1 VWVFDPCGIDVE
13 LVVSCHCFDQS
24 FHIAKEGENMSG
36 LAKKLLLLFVLSLH
50 FVSYSLLAQSGRIPV
65 RAKNGMMVST
75 SRYASEVG
83 AQVLR
88 NGGNAIDAAVAT
100 AFALAVTW
108 PSAGNIGG
116 GGFLVYHGADG
127 TVTAFDFREK
137 APLAATEKMFLG
149 EDGKIKDN
157 SNHDGLL
164 AVGVPGTVAGL
175 YLAHQRLGSKKWAD
189 LVKPA
194 VRLAEK
200 GIPLTWA
207 LHDAQNWLKS
217 VSEKYPTT
225 AKAFLKNGTTP
236 YEPGETWKQPDLA
249 ATLKRIQRN
258 GRDGFYKGKT
268 AQLIA
273 DFMRKNSG
281 IITEEDLA
289 KYEAVERKPVHGNYR
304 GNAIYSMSPPSS
316 GGISLILML
325 NILEGYDLAKIGH
338 NSAAYLH
345 LLTEAMR
352 RAFADRAKYLG
363 DPDFNPN
370 MPVAR
375 LLSKDYAAELR
386 ATIDPYF
393 ATKSSLEHVSL
404 TYESEET
411 THFSV
416 VDAQGNT
423 VSLTYTLEYGF
434 GSRIV
439 VEGAGFLLNNEMGDF
454 NPMPGHTD
462 ERGYI
467 GTPPNLVRPEKRML
481 SSMTPTIVAKD
492 GKPVLVIGS
501 PGGRTIINTV
511 LQVILNV
518 VDHKMNI
525 GQAIE
530 AGRIHHQ
537 WFPDVT
543 RIERG
548 ATTLDSQRLFEAMG
562 HEVRIIG
569 RQGRAMGI
577 FIDREKGILYG
588 AADSRSPDGAAVGY

>member
-1 VWVFDPCGIDVE
+1 MSRLARQFLLFFVLFA
-13 LVVSCHCFDQS
+13 
-24 FHIAKEGENMSG
+24 HIA
-36 LAKKLLLLFVLSLH
+36 
-50 FVSYSLLAQSGRIPV
+50 SYSLLAQSGRIPV
-65 RAKNGMMVST
+65 RAKNGMVVST
-75 SRYASEVG
+75 SHFASKIGAEV
-83 AQVLR
+83 LK
-88 NGGNAIDAAVAT
+88 NGGNAVDAAVAT

-108 PSAGNIGG
+108 PAAGNIGG

-137 APLAATEKMFLG
+137 APLAATEKMYLG

-175 YLAHQRLGSKKWAD
+175 YLAHQRLGSKKWGD

-194 VRLAEK
+194 VKLAEK

-207 LHDAQNWLKS
+207 LYDGQKWLES
-217 VSEKYPTT
+217 ASEKYPTT

-236 YEPGETWKQPDLA
+236 HEPNETWKQADLA
-249 ATLKRIQRN
+249 ATLKRIQKN
-258 GRDGFYKGKT
+258 GRDGFYTGKT

-273 DFMRKNSG
+273 DFMKKNGG
-281 IITEEDLA
+281 IITEDDLA
-289 KYEAVERKPVHGNYR
+289 KYQAVERQPVHGTYR
-304 GNAIYSMSPPSS
+304 GYDIYSMCPPSS

-325 NILEGYDLAKIGH
+325 NILEGYDLAKVGH

-352 RAFADRAKYLG
+352 RAFAERAKHLG

-370 MPVAR
+370 MPLAQ
-375 LLSKDYAAELR
+375 LLSKDYATELR
-386 ATIDPYF
+386 ETIDPYF
-393 ATKSSLEHVSL
+393 ATKSSLEKFNL

-423 VSLTYTLEYGF
+423 VSLTYTLEYGY

-454 NPMPGHTD
+454 NPMPGYTD

-481 SSMTPTIVAKD
+481 SSMTPTILAKD
-492 GKPVLVIGS
+492 GKPVMAIGS

-518 VDHKMNI
+518 VDHEMNI

-548 ATTLDSQRLFEAMG
+548 ATTLDSQRLFVAMG

-569 RQGRAMGI
+569 GQGRAMGI
-577 FIDREKGILYG
+577 FIDREKGLLYG